1 MPKLFIGNVP
11 YAVSDDD
18 LHEWIESRGFPLE
31 SVHILTYRDSGRSRA
46 SASRNWKTNPSCAR
60 RSTPCMGTRW
70 AAALFRSTRP
80 SRTPRASRPEGASV
94 PSHIIIY
101 NNESS

>member
-31 SVHILTYRDSGRSRA
+31 SVHILTYRDSGRSRGFGFA
-46 SASRNWKTNPSCAR
+46 QLEDESQLRAAIDALHGDEMGGRALQVNEAKPDTKGQSAG
-60 RSTPCMGTRW
+60 RS
-70 AAALFRSTRP
+70 
-80 SRTPRASRPEGASV
+80 
-94 PSHIIIY
+94 
-101 NNESS
+101 